1 MRYFSY
7 NEYDEDQ
14 GELVVTKSEE
24 DIRKEY
30 WPYWYGKMCDKFGQF
45 HVDENYTF
53 EDCLEDWIVVNW
65 AWAIRRPDRPRTG
78 QHGRVHPE
86 VKD

>member
-14 GELVVTKSEE
+14 GGVVVTKSEE

-30 WPYWYGKMCDKFGQF
+30 WPYWYGKMCDKYEQAY
-45 HVDENYTF
+45 VDEHYCF
-53 EDCLEDWIVVNW
+53 EDCLTDWIVVNW
-65 AWAIRRPDRPRTG
+65 AW
-78 QHGRVHPE
+78 E

>member
-7 NEYDEDQ
+7 NEYNEDHPSR
-14 GELVVTKSEE
+14 GYIVTKSEE

-30 WPYWYGKMCDKFGQF
+30 WPYWYGKMCDKYEQAY
-45 HVDENYTF
+45 VDEHYCF
-53 EDCLEDWIVVNW
+53 EDCLTDWIVVNW
-65 AWAIRRPDRPRTG
+65 AW
-78 QHGRVHPE
+78 E